1 MKKRV
6 KSKISCCN
14 FFAKNRR
21 GQIWVETVIYT
32 LIAFAMIGLVLAFA
46 KPEIERIQD
55 KAIIEQSIQ
64 VMEDIDIIITELVQ
78 GGSGNK
84 RLIELKI
91 KEGVLKIDSGNDK
104 ILFELEGKHT
114 YSEPGV
120 EITEGNLKI
129 YTKQQGKLNFVNI
142 TRDYSGTYN
151 ITYDGT
157 DILKSIS
164 KASTPYNILI
174 SNNGKDASEKIIID
188 IEIS

>member
-1 MKKRV
+1 MKK
-6 KSKISCCN
+6 
-14 FFAKNRR
+14 R

-64 VMEDIDIIITELVQ
+64 VMEDIDITITELVQ

-142 TRDYSGTYN
+142 TRNYSGTYN

-157 DILKSIS
+157 DDLKSIS
-164 KASTPYNILI
+164 KAPTPYNILI
-174 SNNGKDASEKIIID
+174 SNNGKDASEKIIIN